1 VVPRQQ
7 VQEQPS
13 RAFSYSKWD
22 KIGDDDSQGEDEEEK
37 SRKGGVHVTAEA
49 EVAKPGLIDHLNKE
63 LAYARSR
70 GGSGEG
76 GGKP

>member
-7 VQEQPS
+7 EQQQPS

-22 KIGDDDSQGEDEEEK
+22 KIGDDDSQDEDEEK
-37 SRKGGVHVTAEA
+37 NSRKDGGHVTAEA

-63 LAYARSR
+63 LASVRARA
-70 GGSGEG
+70 GGGEG
-76 GGKP
+76 GCKP